1 MSDSEESAA
10 VLLER
15 RRSYI
20 ISNRIV
26 VNSQRVAFGQPKTS
40 KVGGQ
45 RSCLIPRF
53 IKSHLRLYE
62 H

>member
-40 KVGGQ
+40 KVGG
-45 RSCLIPRF
+45 LILF
-53 IKSHLRLYE
+53 NSTLNKVLLTSI
-62 H
+62 